1 MPIFFQKYL
10 TKLNIFNRFLWF
22 EPLVMRFLIL
32 LFILCM
38 SFVGLAQQTPQFG
51 LYMMNR
57 YLYNPAFTGYEDYWD
72 IKTGYRQQW
81 TGFNTNMSSFYATAN
96 MAFDKT
102 DRTSSGKTPF
112 MSKTIRRTFTP
123 TRIRK
128 KTYRANFHQGLG
140 LQAMTDNF
148 GPLSSISL
156 GASYGYHLSLGGEEK
171 LAVGATVGV
180 YQRSL
185 SIGGFLVKDEEDP
198 YMTQSKLNGIQPLVN
213 VGILYY
219 NRKFHIGLSANQIV
233 MDNYSLTR
241 TNIAENDTVR
251 ILWLG
256 QTNPNLFF
264 QFGREI
270 KVGRYWTFSPSIL
283 AKYMKNAVFGVEGN
297 FKVNFD
303 DLVWMGASYR
313 HKEAIGVM
321 FGVNL
326 NQSLNM
332 TYLYENHSLGLART
346 SLGSHEIMIAIK
358 MKNKVYSTNPRW

>member
-1 MPIFFQKYL
+1 MC
-10 TKLNIFNRFLWF
+10 F
-22 EPLVMRFLIL
+22 ELLVMRFLIL
-32 LFILCM
+32 LLIVFI

-57 YLYNPAFTGYEDYWD
+57 YLYNPAFTGFEDYWD

-112 MSKTIRRTFTP
+112 ISRTIRRTFTP
-123 TRIRK
+123 TKTRK
-128 KTYRANFHQGLG
+128 NTYRANFHQGLG

-156 GASYGYHLSLGGEEK
+156 GASYGYHLSLGGENK
-171 LAVGATVGV
+171 LAVGATIGA

-185 SIGGFLVKDEEDP
+185 NIGGFTVKDEGDP

-213 VGILYY
+213 AGALYY
-219 NRKFHIGLSANQIV
+219 SRKFHIGLSINQIV
-233 MDNYSLTR
+233 MDNYGLTR
-241 TNIAENDTVR
+241 TNIAKNDTVR

-270 KVGRYWTFSPSIL
+270 KGGRYWTFSPSIL
-283 AKYMKNAVFGVEGN
+283 AKYMKNVALGVEASL
-297 FKVNFD
+297 KINFD
-303 DLVWMGASYR
+303 DLVWLGASYR
-313 HKEAIGVM
+313 HKEAIGAM
-321 FGVNL
+321 FGVHL
-326 NQSLNM
+326 NQNVYM
-332 TYLYENHSLGLART
+332 TYLYENHNLGLART

-358 MKNKVYSTNPRW
+358 VSNKVYSTNPRW

>member
-1 MPIFFQKYL
+1 
-10 TKLNIFNRFLWF
+10 
-22 EPLVMRFLIL
+22 MRFLIL
-32 LFILCM
+32 LFVLCM

-185 SIGGFLVKDEEDP
+185 SIGGFTVKDEGDP

-241 TNIAENDTVR
+241 TNIAESDTVR

-264 QFGREI
+264 QIGREI

-283 AKYMKNAVFGVEGN
+283 AKYMKNAAFGVEGN

-313 HKEAIGVM
+313 HNEAIGAM
-321 FGVNL
+321 FGVHL

>member
-1 MPIFFQKYL
+1 
-10 TKLNIFNRFLWF
+10 
-22 EPLVMRFLIL
+22 MRFLIL
-32 LFILCM
+32 LFVLCM

-140 LQAMTDNF
+140 FQAMTDNF

-185 SIGGFLVKDEEDP
+185 SIGGFLVKDEGDP

-219 NRKFHIGLSANQIV
+219 NRKFHIGLSANQIA

-256 QTNPNLFF
+256 QTNPNIFF

-313 HKEAIGVM
+313 HNEAIGVM
-321 FGVNL
+321 FGVHL
-326 NQSLNM
+326 NQSLNL